1 MTCKEIQT
9 CEMTHEM
16 AFEAIHIQS
25 PEAYMIFLSVEQRS
39 NALY

>member
-1 MTCKEIQT
+1 MTCNEIQT

-25 PEAYMIFLSVEQRS
+25 LEAYMIFLSVDQPP
-39 NALY
+39 LL